1 MNVVSCCYSK
11 CIISLE
17 AQPSAHYD
25 NKALAFT
32 RLLLFYSTPF
42 LTNIT
47 ILDNTFENKLKTNKI
62 N

>member
-32 RLLLFYSTPF
+32 GLLLFYSTPF

-47 ILDNTFENKLKTNKI
+47 ILDNTF
-62 N
+62 